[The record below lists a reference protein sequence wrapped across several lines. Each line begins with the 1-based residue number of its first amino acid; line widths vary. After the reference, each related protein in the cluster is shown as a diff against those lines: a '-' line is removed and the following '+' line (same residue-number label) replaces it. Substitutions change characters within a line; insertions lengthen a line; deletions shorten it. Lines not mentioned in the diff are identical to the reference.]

1 MKPRRTKHGSGLPF
15 GLALAMLL
23 PACGSLP
30 RLTQTE
36 PITTVRVVNTTSYPE
51 LPDIQMPMEPT
62 LTAWQ
67 YEVPRDLSR
76 LEAKD
81 SERCQRVADKDRD
94 DAYWDRCGIHP
105 VIPDSNVLYGFDQ
118 RNWNIMLSN
127 FGKLREYIVEL
138 KARIELANET
148 RREWRRKAEEE
159 RSKAAAERAAGPR

>member
-1 MKPRRTKHGSGLPF
+1 MKPSRMKPASALAC
-15 GLALAMLL
+15 GLALALLL

-30 RLTQTE
+30 RLTQPET
-36 PITTVRVVNTTSYPE
+36 ITTVRVINTTSYPE
-51 LPDIQMPMEPT
+51 LPDIQMPLEPT

-76 LEAKD
+76 LEATD

-105 VIPDSNVLYGFDQ
+105 VIPDTNVLYGFDQ

-148 RREWRRKAEEE
+148 RREWRRKADEE
-159 RSKAAAERAAGPR
+159 RNKAAAERAAASR